1 LNHGDTT
8 SSDPAGNAE
17 AAAGPTPGVLSAVA
31 SLKEIVSLIMA
42 LTMTNTLVFLIAG
55 DEYPDA
61 RGLTH
66 VSAETAAY
74 SALLIANIIRFYHGN
89 VRHMDAVY
97 GTTVT
102 ATADASAVKPARGNL
117 GLDFFVIFGQS
128 ILFGVT
134 SFYADVRPEFIV
146 LFIAL
151 LFFDI
156 LWTVAAQQ
164 QQQTAAGEDFF
175 THQRNWLINNLV
187 ALVALLFLYAF
198 YSGQDETV
206 FLHVGAGVIALNT
219 IADFVINW
227 RFYFPTAGTPE
238 LETGT

>member
-1 LNHGDTT
+1 MGGSEQQGDG
-8 SSDPAGNAE
+8 A
-17 AAAGPTPGVLSAVA
+17 TPGQPADEARPLPSVLSAVE

-55 DEYPDA
+55 ENYPDA
-61 RGLTH
+61 KGLTH
-66 VSAETAAY
+66 VDAETAAY

-97 GTTVT
+97 GT
-102 ATADASAVKPARGNL
+102 ALAASGSDSHGKPERGNL

-134 SFYADVRPEFIV
+134 SFYADARPEFVV
-146 LFIAL
+146 LFIGL

-156 LWTVAAQQ
+156 LWTLAAQQ
-164 QQQTAAGEDFF
+164 QQPGDTNFF
-175 THQRNWLINNLV
+175 AHQRKWLLNNLV
-187 ALVALLFLYAF
+187 AVVALLVAYAA
-198 YSGQDETV
+198 YQGQDADIY
-206 FLHVGAGVIALNT
+206 LHLGAGALALNT

-227 RFYFPTAGTPE
+227 RFYFPPARLSELQPE
-238 LETGT
+238 S